1 MTDSNS
7 STAESSEFMNSGSR
21 QPTKRMVPTEFTNAN
36 HIIQPGDGDQD
47 PKFLITPAGAGAN
60 RVMLTGVVTDI
71 EDVGSDQAYLRM
83 RCTDVAGNAFL
94 TYAGQ
99 YQPDA
104 RNDIRELEAPET
116 VQVIGK
122 PNTLETDDGGVLTSI
137 RPEVVNVISQ
147 SEFLALCAE
156 NAQHTIKRLT
166 GEQGHEFFHAEAD
179 DLYGDEFDEEVYEAA
194 VETLE
199 RVAEEAGPEGEEDE
213 LSRSELEEMDYDE
226 LRGLAAEFED
236 INGNASANALVDAL
250 SGEPVPA

>member
-7 STAESSEFMNSGSR
+7 STDESSDFMNSGSR
-21 QPTKRMVPTEFTNAN
+21 QPTKRTVPTDFTNAN

-47 PKFLITPAGAGAN
+47 PKFLITPSGAGAN
-60 RVMLTGVVTDI
+60 RVMLAGVVTDV

-83 RCTDVAGNAFL
+83 RSTDVAGNDFL
-94 TYAGQ
+94 VYAGQ
-99 YQPDA
+99 YQKDA
-104 RNDIRELEAPET
+104 RNDIAELDAPEF

-122 PNTLETDDGGVLTSI
+122 PNTLETDDGGVLTSV
-137 RPEVVNVISQ
+137 RPEVVNTISKR
-147 SEFLALCAE
+147 EYFALCAE

-199 RVAEEAGPEGEEDE
+199 RVAEKVGAGAGQDE
-213 LSRSELEEMDYDE
+213 FSRSDLEEMDYDE
-226 LRGLAAEFED
+226 LRGLATEFDEV
-236 INGNASANALVDAL
+236 NGNASADALVDAL
-250 SGEPVPA
+250 TDKPVPA